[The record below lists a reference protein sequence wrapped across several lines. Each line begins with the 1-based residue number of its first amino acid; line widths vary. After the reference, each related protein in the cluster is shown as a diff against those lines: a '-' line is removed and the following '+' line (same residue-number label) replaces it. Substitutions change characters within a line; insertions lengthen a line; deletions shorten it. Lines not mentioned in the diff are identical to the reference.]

1 MLLSNHIQNNNT
13 NIRFVIK
20 AIIFE
25 IYIKCKKYFNQQYSN
40 SNAFLKNPPVPAYS
54 NEGGRPDFIRILILS
69 GVQDDARPSSGVTG
83 LCTDLIMIISD
94 TPAIE
99 LHLD

>member
-1 MLLSNHIQNNNT
+1 MKYILNVRNILTNNT
-13 NIRFVIK
+13 PIVTLF
-20 AIIFE
+20 F
-25 IYIKCKKYFNQQYSN
+25 
-40 SNAFLKNPPVPAYS
+40 NPPVPAYS